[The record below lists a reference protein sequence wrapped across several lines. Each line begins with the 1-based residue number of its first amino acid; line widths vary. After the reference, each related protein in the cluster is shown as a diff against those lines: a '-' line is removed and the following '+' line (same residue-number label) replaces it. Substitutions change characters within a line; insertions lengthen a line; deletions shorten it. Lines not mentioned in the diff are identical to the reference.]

1 MARKCLLCGKG
12 PKAGKNVAHSKK
24 TTPRRFLPNV
34 QKKKFKFKDRIYK
47 GYICTRCMRTYKSE
61 IIYL

>member
-1 MARKCLLCGKG
+1 MSRRCLLCNKE

-24 TTPRRFLPNV
+24 TTRRRFLPNV
-34 QKKKFKFKDRIYK
+34 QKKKFKLKGKMYK
-47 GYICTRCMRTYKSE
+47 GYICTRCMRTYKEE

>member
-1 MARKCLLCGKG
+1 MARKCLLCEKQ

-34 QKKKFKFKDRIYK
+34 QRKVFRFKGKLYK
-47 GYICTRCMRTYKSE
+47 GYICTRCMRTYKDE

>member
-1 MARKCLLCGKG
+1 MSRVCLLCNKK
-12 PKAGKNVAHSKK
+12 PVAGKNVSHSKK
-24 TTPRRFLPNV
+24 TTRRRFLPNL
-34 QKKKFKFKDRIYK
+34 QKKEFKFKGRLYK